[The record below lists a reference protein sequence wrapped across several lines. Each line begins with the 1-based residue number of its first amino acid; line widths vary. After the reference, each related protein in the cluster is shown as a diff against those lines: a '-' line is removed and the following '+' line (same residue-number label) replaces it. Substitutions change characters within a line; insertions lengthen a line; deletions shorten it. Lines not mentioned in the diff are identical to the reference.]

1 MGWEAIVADA
11 MSEVRDDGMVD
22 GSGYYCNNSATW
34 RAPVRSFVVTFA
46 ALPSGPH
53 TSVTG
58 VAGTLVQTF
67 RRLAIT

>member
-34 RAPVRSFVVTFA
+34 RAPVRSA
-46 ALPSGPH
+46 KPMPH
-53 TSVTG
+53 VYPPATG
-58 VAGTLVQTF
+58 
-67 RRLAIT
+67 RR